1 MNNVLSGYNNQSLDE
16 DFAPRGAFSV
26 TIANVIHSY
35 IFNAIQYYDNLLV
48 MITGST
54 LNKWQVVLQFTTTE
68 PFICLPPWINTNSN
82 NQAGL
87 VGVNNLSC
95 NFNID
100 STCSRVFST
109 ANAFIS
115 GISLAAT
122 AEAMTIPSVAT
133 SADTLL
139 GTQTVKVSTG
149 VTAGTAIDAFLQSEL
164 CFNFLSLQQ
173 EQYKKLAQKNV
184 CHIWIIQGT

>member
-1 MNNVLSGYNNQSLDE
+1 MLETTTQNNWK
-16 DFAPRGAFSV
+16 
-26 TIANVIHSY
+26 I
-35 IFNAIQYYDNLLV
+35 
-48 MITGST
+48 
-54 LNKWQVVLQFTTTE
+54 VLQFTTTE

-109 ANAFIS
+109 ANEFIS

-133 SADTLL
+133 SAVVVMNGVD
-139 GTQTVKVSTG
+139 KIVSTA

-164 CFNFLSLQQ
+164 CFNFLSLQPDR
-173 EQYKKLAQKNV
+173 KSV
-184 CHIWIIQGT
+184 V